1 MDNPSRMRAVRL
13 QIDTDG
19 KASEIVDIVRVFRAD
34 VQYMLEQRSVEWIGR
49 VVNLFLVME
58 AGNKATYMSG

>member
-1 MDNPSRMRAVRL
+1 MRAVRL

-34 VQYMLEQRSVEWIGR
+34 VQYMLEQRSVEWVVR